1 MKANARA
8 IVLLLATIQ
17 FFPAK
22 APAYTSTVSVATP
35 QVQRPAHSVQLPMQL
50 RTPAEMDRTDAAPL
64 SHAWA
69 GMTPFRPTVNTDEL
83 AALKTAAASQPLGRR
98 GAAASTV
105 LSSSGAMK
113 FGSALAMPMVAAT
126 TSAPVIKGI
135 NMSGLSQG
143 GGIWIPPD
151 THGAAGATQF
161 VEVVNQ
167 KLAVYSKTTPPKLLK
182 SIPLASFFGY
192 TAPSPGLF
200 APRVIYD
207 RTWKRWIVMA
217 NALHESVGVQKL
229 LIAVSK
235 NSDATGAFYVVR
247 DFNTDVSQSGEFNDF
262 PQLGIDQ
269 DAVIVTTNVFSDES
283 LDSPYV
289 RSQVITFAK
298 AQAYNGLALEAQFI
312 DAGQSGTLAPPI
324 VLDANPNT
332 FLIAAAPVDYPNG
345 TSLRLF
351 TLTNSSRGSA
361 ASLAGPVS
369 VPLAAA
375 YGMPVDAQQFGTTDT
390 LLTGDA
396 RFGNVSTQV
405 GDALWQTH
413 TVENGNG
420 LPTPVWYKINTETHT
435 LTESGVFYSTATSFD
450 FNASIVAN
458 QEGDMFATWS
468 STDPSPDPGFPVANA
483 QVRFSGRTVGDP
495 ETDLSPGTALFTSSP
510 FYDPDPAFYGP
521 PPWPWGSYS
530 AITIDPANDMQ
541 AWLVNEKI
549 TSTSRWGSQI
559 GRVAFPSQ

>member
-1 MKANARA
+1 MIFCCLVFAS
-8 IVLLLATIQ
+8 VQ
-17 FFPAK
+17 SFPRQASG
-22 APAYTSTVSVATP
+22 YDSTLSVATP
-35 QVQRPAHSVQLPMQL
+35 PVQHPAHSVQLPMQL
-50 RTPAEMDRTDAAPL
+50 RTAADMNQTDAVPS
-64 SHAWA
+64 SHVSSLV
-69 GMTPFRPTVNTDEL
+69 TTFRPTINTEDV
-83 AALKTAAASQPLGRR
+83 AALKTAPALQRLGRR
-98 GAAASTV
+98 GAATSSV
-105 LSSSGAMK
+105 LSHSGAMK
-113 FGSALAMPMVAAT
+113 FSSALATSMSAAT
-126 TSAPVIKGI
+126 TSQPIIKSI

-143 GGIWIPPD
+143 NGIWIPPD
-151 THGAAGATQF
+151 THGAAGANQF
-161 VEVVNQ
+161 VQVVNQ
-167 KLAVYSKTTPPKLLK
+167 KLAVYSKTTPPRLLK
-182 SIPLASFFGY
+182 SVTLASFFGY

-207 RTWKRWIVMA
+207 RTWKRWIVVA
-217 NALHESVGVQKL
+217 NALHESAGIQKL

-247 DFNTDVSQSGEFNDF
+247 DFNTDVSQTGEYNDF
-262 PQLGIDQ
+262 PQVGMDQ

-312 DAGQSGTLAPPI
+312 DAGQSGTLAPPM

-351 TLTNSSRGSA
+351 TLTNSSRGPA

-369 VPLAAA
+369 VPLSAA
-375 YGMPVDAQQFGTTDT
+375 YGMPADAQQFGTTDT

-396 RFGNVSTQV
+396 RFANASTQV

-420 LPTPVWYKINTETHT
+420 LPTPVWYKINTATHT
-435 LTESGVFYSTATSFD
+435 VTESGIFYATATSFD
-450 FNASIVAN
+450 FNSSIVAN
-458 QEGDMFATWS
+458 QEGDMFVTWS
-468 STDPSPDPGFPVANA
+468 STDPSPDAGFPVANA
-483 QVRFSGRTVGDP
+483 QIRFSGRTVGDP

-530 AITIDPANDMQ
+530 AITIDPADDMQ

-549 TSTSRWGSQI
+549 KSTSRWGSQI
-559 GRVAFPSQ
+559 GRIAFPSQ